1 MDIYIVK
8 QGDTVYSI
16 ARQFSVSPERLMINN
31 GIKEG
36 DTLVVGQSLL
46 IIYPETVHTVKRGE
60 TIYSI
65 AEEYNVSVT
74 DILRNNYNLRGNTT
88 IYEGQSLVIK
98 NKGQKNGAIMLNSYA
113 YPYITDEALYSQIAY
128 QTYLSPF
135 TYGFTGEGQLVP
147 LADEKLISA
156 AGVYGVMPLMHL
168 STLTPEGNFSNE
180 LASVILNDKE
190 KQRIL
195 ADQILSTIQEK
206 GYFGLDIDFEFVY
219 AGEDE
224 LYAQFV
230 SYLRERLNTYGYKV
244 IVALA
249 PKTSD
254 EQRGLIYEG
263 HNYALL
269 GEAANLAFV
278 MTYEW
283 GYTYGPPLAVSPLN
297 SVRAVLDYA
306 VSRIPPSKILMGLP
320 NYAYDWKLPFVKGV
334 TRADLIGNLDAVRI
348 AAENNREILFDE
360 YQQTPYFYYY
370 KNGEEHVI
378 WFDDARSMM
387 LKTDLIREYSL
398 AGAGVWNMMRE
409 FPQLWLI
416 LNEKY
421 YII

>member
-8 QGDTVYSI
+8 PGDTVYSI
-16 ARQFSVSPERLMINN
+16 ARDFSLSPERIMINN

-36 DTLVVGQSLL
+36 DNLVVGQSIL
-46 IIYPETVHTVKRGE
+46 IIYPEIVHTVKRGE
-60 TIYSI
+60 TIYSV
-65 AEEYNVSVT
+65 AQEYGVSVT
-74 DILRNNYNLRGNTT
+74 DILRNNYNLMGSVS

-98 NKGQKNGAIMLNSYA
+98 NKGEKDGAIFLNSYA
-113 YPYITDEALYSQIAY
+113 YPYITDENLYSALPY

-135 TYGFTGEGQLVP
+135 TYGFTREGNLVQLD
-147 LADEKLISA
+147 DERLISA
-156 AGVYGVMPLMHL
+156 SQIYGVMPLLHL

-190 KQRIL
+190 KQKIL
-195 ADQILSTIQEK
+195 ADDILETIQKK
-206 GYFGLDIDFEFVY
+206 GFYGLDIDFEFVY
-219 AGEDE
+219 SGEAE
-224 LYAQFV
+224 LYAEFV
-230 SYLRERLNTYGYKV
+230 AYLRERLNPYGYKV

-249 PKTSD
+249 PKTDD

-263 HNYALL
+263 HNYSLL
-269 GEAANLAFV
+269 GEAADFAFV

-283 GYTYGPPLAVSPLN
+283 GYTYGPPLAVSPYN

-306 VSRIPPSKILMGLP
+306 VSRIPNSKILMGLP

-334 TRADLIGNLDAVRI
+334 TRADSIGNIEAVNI
-348 AAENNREILFDE
+348 ASQNNAEILFDD
-360 YQQTPYFYYY
+360 YQKTPYFYYS
-370 KNGEEHVI
+370 KNGEEHVV

-387 LKTDLIREYSL
+387 LKCELIKEYNL
-398 AGAGVWNMMRE
+398 AGAGVWNMMRQ